1 MAEVSRLE
9 GTRYMNIILSIAKEF
24 KLDPDIVYQ
33 KSFDWVKNVS
43 VTLKE
48 EREFGDRYAEFDR
61 LMNAQ

>member
-1 MAEVSRLE
+1 
-9 GTRYMNIILSIAKEF
+9 MNIILSIAKEF